1 MKNTLLREIN
11 LEMRSPSLPDRADG
25 HNWTT
30 RGLRKSGR
38 DYDDVEC
45 QREIVDFLSGHQ
57 ERDDI
62 PDMT

>member
-11 LEMRSPSLPDRADG
+11 LDMRSLPDRADG

-45 QREIVDFLSGHQ
+45 QREIVDFMSEHQ

-62 PDMT
+62 PEMT

>member
-11 LEMRSPSLPDRADG
+11 LDMRSLPDRADG

-45 QREIVDFLSGHQ
+45 QREIVDFMCAHQ
-57 ERDDI
+57 EREDI
-62 PDMT
+62 PDVT